1 MNRTICVFA
10 SSSDHVSEIYYKKAE
25 ELGGLIAR
33 GGDSLIFGAG
43 DIGLMGAIG
52 RAVKSGGGRT
62 VGVIP
67 EILNRK
73 GIVFSNPDE
82 LIVTP
87 TMGERKQIMEDRAD
101 AFIGLPGGFGTLEEI
116 IEVITLKQLG
126 YHNKA
131 IVLLNTNS
139 FYDSL
144 NDLFDELFRE
154 RFIDDVFRDLYY
166 IADEPIAA
174 MEYLDN
180 YRPKEYKDKPPHKV
194 RGQDLTAPDDIF

>member
-10 SSSDHVSEIYYKKAE
+10 SSSDHVAEIYYRKAE

-33 GGDSLIFGAG
+33 EGDSLIFGAG
-43 DIGLMGAIG
+43 EIGLMGALG
-52 RAVKSGGGRT
+52 RAVKSGGGQ
-62 VGVIP
+62 VIGVIP

-73 GIVFSNPDE
+73 GIVFENSHE

-87 TMGERKQIMEDRAD
+87 TMGERKQIMEERAD

-131 IVLLNTNS
+131 IVLLNTNG

-144 NDLFDELFRE
+144 HDLFDELFRE
-154 RFIDDVFRDLYY
+154 RFIDDIFRDLYA
-166 IADEPIAA
+166 IVDEPRAA
-174 MEYLDN
+174 MDYLN
-180 YRPKEYKDKPPHKV
+180 GYRPKDYASKV
-194 RGQDLTAPDDIF
+194 